1 MRTKGK
7 WINKNGINSLSYRME
22 YAMLQRGMIGA
33 DITRKAEEYGIRLGS
48 STISQYLS
56 GKYTPKQDKIVI
68 LSKILGVPEM
78 WLMGLTPLE
87 DMTGNSLRDYTN
99 PAEAE
104 LIGLYRKLN
113 KDGREFLMKLAH
125 TIADTK
131 DYRND

>member
-7 WINKNGINSLSYRME
+7 RQLRNGINSLSYRLE

-33 DITRKAEEYGIRLGS
+33 DLTRKAEEYGIKLGS

-56 GKYTPKQDKIVI
+56 GKYIPKQDKIVL
-68 LSKILGVPEM
+68 LSKILGVPEL
-78 WLMGLTPLE
+78 WLMGITPLE
-87 DMTGNSLRDYTN
+87 DIAGNTLKEYSN

-104 LIGLYRKLN
+104 LLGLYRKLN
-113 KDGREFLMKLAH
+113 KTGKEFLFRIMR

-131 DYRND
+131 EYQL